1 MAAVDLAAVVLG
13 DTNIK
18 PKDLISEIV
27 QEHTADDFFLATGP
41 QGDDVCVLF
50 GFAQERAID
59 FSRFFRLQWDANR
72 EQAPGDPLC
81 SFIAVVPQSRLP
93 VRALRSHERDRSQQ
107 RARHHE

>member
-50 GFAQERAID
+50 GFGQERAID
-59 FSRFFRLQWDANR
+59 TLVRKGLEVFPVDGAGRATSRRKRL
-72 EQAPGDPLC
+72 
-81 SFIAVVPQSRLP
+81 
-93 VRALRSHERDRSQQ
+93 VRS
-107 RARHHE
+107 